1 MRACHRKCS
10 HSSKMS
16 GQTEEDSKAAD
27 DSITDV
33 RYNFCKDW
41 VEKQNSECAK
51 KSQQNKND
59 IQFIIQNNA
68 DRKKFLLSA
77 AEDDATVP
85 NGVGEPSVEPKAVKL
100 QKLRTKDV
108 RMECGWLSC
117 NHVTEDYKEFQDH
130 CRNHISDLQ
139 VSEEDGKVIY
149 SCLWDSCKHSNTD
162 FDEMCRHMNYH
173 AYHGRL
179 LGIGFNAQATLK
191 LACCKKDSS
200 LRNKLPV
207 LKEDF
212 CCLWVRCGSKFK
224 SMQAFL
230 DHVAL
235 HTHYAPRLTCSWAG
249 CGATFP
255 RAVLLTTH
263 VRSHTGERL
272 LACYHCGR
280 HFATNRKIV
289 DHRTRQNVHP
299 SSEHTCSVCSF
310 SYATAYLLRQ
320 HTRQHISQHACTLC
334 DMSAPTLATLA
345 QHVRY
350 RHLPDHCRTH
360 KCPTCEHKAITK
372 SDLRKHIETHTKKRK
387 KEDSD
392 ISDEE
397 QGQKKRKR
405 YACHMCEK
413 DKVFSR
419 GSRLTTHLVKVHG
432 VQWPFGHSRFRYQ
445 ISEDGMYRLTTTRYE
460 ILEVSKQ
467 IVDGYSGPKDSLSN
481 TFEFNLE
488 QKSKPT
494 LTTPTSFE
502 ISLKGASSERRDA
515 SAVEITMCDVDEQG
529 NIICSEVIRDVLL
542 RDVQIG

>member
-1 MRACHRKCS
+1 
-10 HSSKMS
+10 MS
-16 GQTEEDSKAAD
+16 GQSDQVSKAAD
-27 DSITDV
+27 DPITDV

-41 VEKQNSECAK
+41 VEKQNSEEPK
-51 KSQQNKND
+51 KLSQQNKND

-68 DRKKFLLSA
+68 VRKKFLLSA

-85 NGVGEPSVEPKAVKL
+85 NGVGEPSVEPKAVEL
-100 QKLRTKDV
+100 QKLRSKDV

-117 NHVTEDYKEFQDH
+117 NLVTEDYREFQDH

-139 VSEEDGKVIY
+139 LTEEDGKITY
-149 SCLWDSCKHSNTD
+149 SCLWDSCKHSNSD
-162 FDEMCRHMNYH
+162 FDELCRHMNYH

-191 LACCKKDSS
+191 LTCCKKDSS
-200 LRNKLPV
+200 LRNKLPL

-212 CCLWVRCGSKFK
+212 CCLWVGCGDKFK

-230 DHVAL
+230 NHVSL
-235 HTHYAPRLTCSWAG
+235 HTHYSARHTCSWAG
-249 CGATFP
+249 CGASFP
-255 RAVLLTTH
+255 RAAVLATH

-272 LACYHCGR
+272 IACYHCGR

-299 SSEHTCSVCSF
+299 SSEYTCNVCSF
-310 SYATAYLLRQ
+310 SYATEYLLRQ
-320 HTRQHISQHACTLC
+320 HARQHVSQHACTLC

-360 KCPTCEHKAITK
+360 ACPHCTHKAITK
-372 SDLRKHIETHTKKRK
+372 SDLRKHIETHTKKKRK
-387 KEDSD
+387 KEDGD

-397 QGQKKRKR
+397 RGKKKRKK

-413 DKVFSR
+413 DGKVFSR
-419 GSRLTTHLVKVHG
+419 GSRLTVHLVKVHG

-460 ILEVSKQ
+460 IFEVSKQ

-488 QKSKPT
+488 EKAKPT
-494 LTTPTSFE
+494 PTTPTCFE
-502 ISLKGASSERRDA
+502 ITLKNDDMKNEVKGDENT
-515 SAVEITMCDVDEQG
+515 VEITMCDVDEDG
-529 NIICSEVIRDVLL
+529 NIICSEVIKSDVLL
-542 RDVQIG
+542 SDIKIG